1 MRQHRLNVILLGV
14 LILMLG
20 VLAAFYIWFFGF
32 RNSSSSS
39 DTDTNTA
46 NSTTENE
53 TATNNTS
60 ANTTN
65 TPNNTPNN
73 TTSNATNNTTTTNTT
88 PTKGTSSTSGNI
100 TVTTPAANATI
111 QKTFT
116 VSGFAKVFE
125 NVVQILVKDSKGV
138 VLLETYVNTD
148 AADVGKTGT
157 FKKTLTLEK
166 DPTTKKGT
174 IQFFTSDAAT
184 GAQDDLISVSVN
196 FQ

>member
-1 MRQHRLNVILLGV
+1 
-14 LILMLG
+14 MLG
-20 VLAAFYIWFFGF
+20 LLVAFYIWFFGF
-32 RNSSSSS
+32 RNNNSLSG
-39 DTDTNTA
+39 TDNDTA

-53 TATNNTS
+53 SVTNNNTS
-60 ANTTN
+60 ANITN
-65 TPNNTPNN
+65 TSNN
-73 TTSNATNNTTTTNTT
+73 TTNNATNSNTTTNTT